1 MSQRSAAL
9 AAVIT
14 LTLLACTGG
23 TPAPTTPESRAE
35 LGRSWFR
42 SYCVACHG
50 VDAKGDG
57 PVAPHL
63 TTAPPDLTRIAARHG
78 GRFDKADVAGF
89 IDGRRRVA
97 THGSPEMPVWGRAL
111 DDRRSRG
118 FADETLL
125 APGSIYL
132 IVEYLESIQVPLES
146 GS

>member
-1 MSQRSAAL
+1 MTQRSAAL
-9 AAVIT
+9 AAVFT
-14 LTLLACTGG
+14 LALVACTGE

-50 VDAKGDG
+50 VDARGNG

-63 TTAPPDLTRIAARHG
+63 TTPPSDLTRIAARQG
-78 GRFDKADVAGF
+78 GHFDKGEVAAF
-89 IDGRRRVA
+89 IDGRQRVA
-97 THGSPEMPVWGRAL
+97 AHGSPEMPVWGRAL
-111 DDRRSRG
+111 DDRRSEG

-132 IVEYLESIQVPLES
+132 IVEYLESIQADG